1 MKVRLKGSTYSGL
14 IVCSIFVQMRNVNR
28 IKVLLVFIAFLAM
41 GFSASAQKDEKP
53 EVVYKGCQVFV
64 PNAFTPNGDQLNDQ
78 FTIKYNLDCEVK
90 EYSLSVFDRW
100 GHLVF
105 QTNAYEE
112 EQAWDGTNH
121 GKKLNPGVYLW
132 RLSMKMVNTNTNGE
146 PIVVNKQ
153 GSVVLIR

>member
-1 MKVRLKGSTYSGL
+1 MSK
-14 IVCSIFVQMRNVNR
+14 IQSI
-28 IKVLLVFIAFLAM
+28 KTLLFCLAFLAM
-41 GFSASAQKDEKP
+41 GFSVSAQKEEKP
-53 EVVYKGCQVFV
+53 ETVYKGCQVFV

-105 QTNAYEE
+105 QTNSFEE

-132 RLSMKMVNTNTNGE
+132 RLSMKMVNPNGNGE
-146 PIVVNKQ
+146 AIVVNKQ